1 MCGIQDRLGNL
12 CLLETKL
19 NKQCQNKLI
28 NQKVQYYQ
36 QSVINRTKQLGFD
49 IYNKGFNKSEID
61 KITQDIIDFCLKRWK
76 V

>member
-1 MCGIQDRLGNL
+1 MQLTI
-12 CLLETKL
+12 

-28 NQKVQYYQ
+28 NQKAQYYQ

-49 IYNKGFNKSEID
+49 IYNKGFNKFEID
-61 KITQDIIDFCLKRWK
+61 KIMQNIIDFCLKRWE